1 MSKHNYRNDF
11 TSKLNEVP
19 ETNNTVLEE
28 EDDEVCA
35 ACTINYPE
43 DDVTE
48 SETPVVE
55 DDVAEPEEPV
65 VEEPV
70 TKTVTGTVVD
80 CARLNVRKDPSATAP
95 VLCMLNES
103 TEVIVDEDNSTE
115 DFYKV
120 CTATGVEGYC
130 MKDFILLSFS
140 TK

>member
-1 MSKHNYRNDF
+1 MYRHNYRNDF
-11 TSKLNEVP
+11 IKKPDEEF
-19 ETNNTVLEE
+19 ETNAVELEGCDLAM
-28 EDDEVCA
+28 EDCA

-48 SETPVVE
+48 
-55 DDVAEPEEPV
+55 PEAPV

-70 TKTVTGTVVD
+70 KKAVTGKVVD

-103 TEVIVDEDNSTE
+103 TEVMVDEDASTE

>member
-11 TSKLNEVP
+11 TSKLNTVP

-48 SETPVVE
+48 
-55 DDVAEPEEPV
+55 PEAPV
-65 VEEPV
+65 VEEAA
-70 TKTVTGTVVD
+70 KTMVTGIVTG
-80 CARLNVRKDPSATAP
+80 CARLNVRNDPSTTARI
-95 VLCMLNES
+95 LCALNES
-103 TEVIVDEDNSTE
+103 TEVMIDEDDSTE

-130 MKDFILLSFS
+130 MKDFITLSFS